1 MARGTL
7 QSPRGP
13 SFPSLSL
20 SQREGYPVNPIFDF
34 IEILCFLTQNRYP
47 LDFTCMHMK
56 LNIWH
61 DIDILLLYIYI
72 HIIYHDSIP
81 KGGKGIGVFG
91 ATGDKPKFWKH
102 RTGAPLLCGKFFTLV
117 EIPALSQK
125 LMLWPKI
132 ANSTILG
139 QQVCLK
145 IVNPQFIGKI
155 IWVCLKIVNPKFA
168 GKSCSPWK
176 SPYANTPSWSS

>member
-1 MARGTL
+1 M
-7 QSPRGP
+7 
-13 SFPSLSL
+13 
-20 SQREGYPVNPIFDF
+20 
-34 IEILCFLTQNRYP
+34 
-47 LDFTCMHMK
+47 
-56 LNIWH
+56 
-61 DIDILLLYIYI
+61 YIYI
-72 HIIYHDSIP
+72 HIIYHNSIP

-145 IVNPQFIGKI
+145 IVNPQFTGKI
-155 IWVCLKIVNPKFA
+155 IWVCLKILNPKFA
-168 GKSCSPWK
+168 GKSFSP
-176 SPYANTPSWSS
+176 